1 MYVDQLKTLLIGSD
15 SDSTVL
21 TLNRTVNTGLL
32 LVITVFSTK
41 SLWDSDSTVS
51 TSIRTVNIDIFLFGQ
66 LEIYKKI
73 FLIEIFFLLEKRT
86 AIA

>member
-66 LEIYKKI
+66 LEIYKRI
-73 FLIEIFFLLEKRT
+73 F
-86 AIA
+86 

>member
-73 FLIEIFFLLEKRT
+73 FLIEIFSLLEKRT